1 MAQPVW
7 AHPTWSHRGLARAV
21 WVATAAT
28 LASASSVLAA
38 RPGEPPAS
46 TLESLIA
53 DLARPDPLARTGAS
67 ERLESDSSFTLKQIE
82 GVLARPGLS
91 AEQTRRLMAAAEA
104 RFTRE
109 PRAAVGVTFNQFE
122 QDRNGSVVLDNV
134 EATFPAAAVL
144 QAGDRIEAI
153 DGVRLSAVN
162 PMRPHI
168 LSRDPGDTIPMTI
181 VRQGVTM
188 NVVVTLGRWEDLR
201 DRRRGGQGFVRSM
214 DPREEDFDAA
224 WRVRLRRIQQP
235 APLDVIDAVVPPAPK
250 PDAGDEPGLEQGRIE
265 NDDDRLDAREVEG
278 MLAQVELVAAGEP
291 HGGKGREA
299 PALEAAGNERAFNVV
314 RQGTDRERL
323 IRALQ
328 RNIEQRELAV
338 RQLEILNRTIRETPP
353 GPELMRLQENARRTQ
368 ENIRRWGEYNEA
380 LRARLRDR

>member
-7 AHPTWSHRGLARAV
+7 AHPTWSNRGLARAV
-21 WVATAAT
+21 VVAAVAT
-28 LASASSVLAA
+28 LASASSVLAVVHA
-38 RPGEPPAS
+38 EPPAS
-46 TLESLIA
+46 TLESLVA
-53 DLARPDPLARTGAS
+53 DLAQPDPLTRTSAS
-67 ERLESDSSFTLKQIE
+67 EQLESDPSITLKEIE
-82 GVLARPGLS
+82 TVLARPGLS

-104 RFTRE
+104 RFLRE

-188 NVVVTLGRWEDLR
+188 NVVVTLGRWADLR

-214 DPREEDFDAA
+214 DPREEDFEAA

-235 APLDVIDAVVPPAPK
+235 APLEVIDAVVPPAPK
-250 PDAGDEPGLEQGRIE
+250 PEANDEPALEQGRVE
-265 NDDDRLDAREVEG
+265 GDDGLLDARGVEA
-278 MLAQVELVAAGEP
+278 MLAQHELVAAGEP

-299 PALEAAGNERAFNVV
+299 PELVAAGNERAFNVV
-314 RQGTDRERL
+314 RQGTDRDRL

-328 RNIEQRELAV
+328 RNMEQREIAV
-338 RQLEILNRTIRETPP
+338 RQLEILNRAIRETPP
-353 GPELMRLQENARRTQ
+353 GPELIRLQENARRTQ
-368 ENIRRWGEYNEA
+368 EMIQRWGNSIMG
-380 LRARLRDR
+380 LQARLQNR

>member
-1 MAQPVW
+1 MRTKRRLAGV
-7 AHPTWSHRGLARAV
+7 AVGLAIVTGAPVGAV
-21 WVATAAT
+21 W
-28 LASASSVLAA
+28 LD
-38 RPGEPPAS
+38 EPPGAIAA
-46 TLESLIA
+46 LVA
-53 DLARPDPLARTGAS
+53 DLAKPDPLSRTSAS
-67 ERLESDSSFTLKQIE
+67 EHLESDPSFALKDIE
-82 GVLARPGLS
+82 GVLASPGLN
-91 AEQTRRLMAAAEA
+91 AEQTRRLTAAAEA
-104 RFTRE
+104 RFLRE

-134 EATFPAAAVL
+134 EATFPASAVL

-188 NVVVTLGRWEDLR
+188 NVVVTLGRWADLR
-201 DRRRGGQGFVRSM
+201 DRRRGGQFVRSM
-214 DPREEDFDAA
+214 DPREEDFEAA

-235 APLDVIDAVVPPAPK
+235 APLEVIDAVVPPAPK
-250 PDAGDEPGLEQGRIE
+250 PEGTDDPALDQGRVE
-265 NDDDRLDAREVEG
+265 HDDGMLDAREVEA
-278 MLAQVELVAAGEP
+278 MLAQNALLAAGEP

-299 PALEAAGNERAFNVV
+299 PALVATGNERAFNVV

-328 RNIEQRELAV
+328 QNIEKREIAV
-338 RQLEILNRTIRETPP
+338 RQLEILNRTIRETAP

>member
-7 AHPTWSHRGLARAV
+7 AHPTWSNRGLTRAV
-21 WVATAAT
+21 VVAAVAT
-28 LASASSVLAA
+28 LASASSVLAVVHA
-38 RPGEPPAS
+38 EPPAS
-46 TLESLIA
+46 TLESLVA
-53 DLARPDPLARTGAS
+53 DLARPDPLTRTSAS
-67 ERLESDSSFTLKQIE
+67 EQLESDPSVTLKEIE
-82 GVLARPGLS
+82 TVLARPGLS

-104 RFTRE
+104 RFLRE

-188 NVVVTLGRWEDLR
+188 NVVVTLGRWADLR

-214 DPREEDFDAA
+214 DPREEDFEAA

-235 APLDVIDAVVPPAPK
+235 APLEVIDAVVPPAPK
-250 PDAGDEPGLEQGRIE
+250 PEANDEPALEQGRVE
-265 NDDDRLDAREVEG
+265 GDDGLLDARGVEA
-278 MLAQVELVAAGEP
+278 MLAQRELVAAGEP

-299 PALEAAGNERAFNVV
+299 PELVAAGNERAFNVV
-314 RQGTDRERL
+314 RQGTDRDRL

-328 RNIEQRELAV
+328 RNMEQREIAV
-338 RQLEILNRTIRETPP
+338 RQLEILNRAIRETPP
-353 GPELMRLQENARRTQ
+353 GPELIRLQENARRTQ
-368 ENIRRWGEYNEA
+368 EMIQRWGNSIMG
-380 LRARLRDR
+380 LQARLQNR